1 MRHARHV
8 RPTGRRSALQ
18 RSVLLLNVVGCLAS
32 LGLAASITWSW
43 QRVREIPRIE
53 LGAELAGAGEAGG
66 DEGGAQNFLIVGT
79 DSADG
84 LPDDDPV
91 RTGRDAGVRTDT
103 LMLVR
108 LDPASAQASLLSLP
122 RDLYVPI
129 SGTRGSSRIN
139 NAIQGGPARLVA
151 TINDALDIPVH
162 HYVEL
167 DFQGFRDLVEAVD
180 GIPVYFDTP
189 VRDRNSGLWVPSAG
203 CVTLSPVQALAYARS
218 RAYEMRGENGR
229 WRTDPTGDLGR
240 ISRQQDFIR
249 RALHRAFQR
258 GARNPAVLAD
268 LVGVGTRAITIDGD
282 LTPSDLLE
290 LGNRFRNFDPS
301 NLRTYTLPVLDDVV
315 GGAAVLRLDT
325 TRAQPTLDVF
335 RGEDPD
341 RVAPDNT
348 VVLVQNGTTSSGR
361 AAEGAAGLRELGFVV
376 PPDNVGDAT
385 SFGVE
390 RTTVLYLE
398 GQEQRAEL
406 LARAL
411 AVDPVVEEG
420 DYIVG
425 ADVSLLIG
433 ADWPG
438 VGEALRAATPGL
450 IPTTSTTTPPS
461 TTSTTTP
468 RSTTSTTVVGDVPEQ
483 PAGEAC

>member
-1 MRHARHV
+1 MKHAK
-8 RPTGRRSALQ
+8 PPGRRSRTQ
-18 RSVLLLNVVGCLAS
+18 RAVIAVNIVACLAC
-32 LGLAASITWSW
+32 LGLAASLTWSW
-43 QRVREIPRIE
+43 QRIRDIPRVE
-53 LGAELAGAGEAGG
+53 LGTELASG
-66 DEGGAQNFLIVGT
+66 DEAAGPAGGAQNFLIVGT

-91 RTGRDAGVRTDT
+91 RTGRDAGLRTDT

-151 TINDALDIPVH
+151 TINDALDVPVH

-167 DFQGFRDLVEAVD
+167 DFQGFRELVDAVD
-180 GIPVYFDTP
+180 GVPVYFETP
-189 VRDRNSGLWVPSAG
+189 ARDRNSGLWVPNAG
-203 CVTLSPVQALAYARS
+203 CITLDPVQALAYARS
-218 RAYEMRGENGR
+218 RAFELRDERGR
-229 WRTDPTGDLGR
+229 WHTDPTGDLGR

-268 LVGVGTRAITIDGD
+268 LIGVGTRAITIDGD

-301 NLRTYTLPVLDDVV
+301 NLVTYTLPVLDDVV

-325 TRAQPTLDVF
+325 TPAQRVLDVF
-335 RGEDPD
+335 RGEDPS

-348 VVLVQNGTTSSGR
+348 VVLVQNGTTTSGR
-361 AAEGAAGLRELGFVV
+361 GGDAATGLRELGFVV
-376 PPDNVGDAT
+376 PPDNVEDAET
-385 SFGVE
+385 FDIE
-390 RTTVLYLE
+390 QTTVYYLE
-398 GQEQRAEL
+398 GQEARAEL

-411 AVDPVVEEG
+411 AVDPVVLEG
-420 DYIVG
+420 QYIVG
-425 ADVSLLIG
+425 GDVSLVIG

-438 VGEALRAATPGL
+438 VGEELREPTPGL
-450 IPTTSTTTPPS
+450 IP

-468 RSTTSTTVVGDVPEQ
+468 RSTTSTTTGRSTTTTSVVGSVPAQ

>member
-1 MRHARHV
+1 MRHARPARH
-8 RPTGRRSALQ
+8 RSRTQRAVIALNLVA
-18 RSVLLLNVVGCLAS
+18 SLTCLA
-32 LGLAASITWSW
+32 LAAAVTWSW
-43 QRVREIPRIE
+43 HRVREIPRIE
-53 LGAELAGAGEAGG
+53 LGTELAGGDVAAGPA
-66 DEGGAQNFLIVGT
+66 GGAQNFLIVGT

-84 LPDDDPV
+84 LADDDPV
-91 RTGRDAGVRTDT
+91 RAGRDAGVRTDT

-108 LDPASAQASLLSLP
+108 LDPASAQAALLSLP

-151 TINDALDIPVH
+151 TVTDALDVPVH

-167 DFQGFRDLVEAVD
+167 DFQGFRDLVDAVD
-180 GIPVYFDTP
+180 GVPVYFETP
-189 VRDRNSGLWVPSAG
+189 ARDRNSGLWVPEAG
-203 CVTLSPVQALAYARS
+203 CVTLDPVQALAYARS
-218 RAYEMRGENGR
+218 RAFQIRDDDGD

-258 GARNPAVLAD
+258 GARNPGVLAD

-301 NLRTYTLPVLDDVV
+301 NLVTYTLPVLDDVV

-325 TRAQPTLDVF
+325 TRAQEVLDVF
-335 RGEDPD
+335 RGVDPA

-348 VVLVQNGTTSSGR
+348 VVLVQNGTGVSGR
-361 AAEGAAGLRELGFVV
+361 AGEAAAAFRELDFVV
-376 PPDNVGDAT
+376 PPDNVGDAA
-385 SFGVE
+385 SFDVE
-390 RTTVLYLE
+390 RTTVLYVE
-398 GQEQRAEL
+398 GEEARAEL
-406 LARAL
+406 VARAL

-420 DYIVG
+420 EYIVG
-425 ADVSLLIG
+425 ADVSVVIG

-438 VGEALRAATPGL
+438 VGEQLREPTPGL
-450 IPTTSTTTPPS
+450 VP

-468 RSTTSTTVVGDVPEQ
+468 RSTTSTTTGRSTTTTSVVGSVPTT
-483 PAGEAC
+483 PPGAAC

>member
-1 MRHARHV
+1 LKHAK
-8 RPTGRRSALQ
+8 RPRRRTAFQ
-18 RSVLLLNVVGCLAS
+18 RTVIVVNAVACLTCIA
-32 LGLAASITWSW
+32 LAAGITWSW

-53 LGAELAGAGEAGG
+53 LGTELASGDVAAGPA
-66 DEGGAQNFLIVGT
+66 GGAQNFLIVGT

-151 TINDALDIPVH
+151 TINDALDVPVH

-189 VRDRNSGLWVPSAG
+189 VRDRNSGLWVPGAG

-218 RAYEMRGENGR
+218 RAYEVRDDDGD

-290 LGNRFRNFDPS
+290 LGNRFRSFDPS
-301 NLRTYTLPVLDDVV
+301 NLRTFTLPVLDDVV
-315 GGAAVLRLDT
+315 GGAAVLRLDST
-325 TRAQPTLDVF
+325 AAQPILDIF

-348 VVLVQNGTTSSGR
+348 VVLVQNGTTTSGR
-361 AAEGAAGLRELGFVV
+361 AAEAAAGLRDLDFVV
-376 PPDNVGDAT
+376 PPDNVGDAA
-385 SFGVE
+385 SFDIE

-398 GQEQRAEL
+398 GEEERAEL
-406 LARAL
+406 VARAL

-425 ADVSLLIG
+425 ADVSVLIG

-438 VGEALRAATPGL
+438 IGEELRDATPGL
-450 IPTTSTTTPPS
+450 VP

-468 RSTTSTTVVGDVPEQ
+468 RSTTTTTPSSTTTSVVGDVPAT